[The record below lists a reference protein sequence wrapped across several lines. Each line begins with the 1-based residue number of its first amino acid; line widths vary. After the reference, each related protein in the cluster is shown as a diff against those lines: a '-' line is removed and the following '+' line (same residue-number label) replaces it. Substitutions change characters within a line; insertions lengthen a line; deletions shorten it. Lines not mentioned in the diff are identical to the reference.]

1 MSNPIERALA
11 LLRDV
16 PGIEGSFLVDVTG
29 TLVARDAAMGLPEW
43 LLAGAATRLA
53 TLVESSEDAFEAPRE
68 LALVFGDRSMVVR
81 VSAPYL
87 LALLVTPAASMEAV
101 RLASNAAL
109 RQVVRALATVTST
122 PLPPPTPPRSDQD
135 PLVPAA
141 SSTQS
146 SALSPLASV
155 TNPSSV
161 TLKSGPALKSSGPAS
176 SSAAKQVATPG
187 ATAAKKKKSDIW
199 G

>member
-1 MSNPIERALA
+1 MNQPVERALA

-16 PGIEGSFLVDVTG
+16 PGIEGSFLVDSTG

-68 LALVFGDRSMVVR
+68 LTLVFGDRSIMVR
-81 VSAPYL
+81 ISAPYL

-109 RQVVRALATVTST
+109 RQIVRSLAAQAST
-122 PLPPPTPPRSDQD
+122 PLPATAAPVSDPLSVGPTP
-135 PLVPAA
+135 

-146 SALSPLASV
+146 APLSPVTPSRTVTMKSASA
-155 TNPSSV
+155 P
-161 TLKSGPALKSSGPAS
+161 KSSGPM
-176 SSAAKQVATPG
+176 SSAQPKPVAPPAG
-187 ATAAKKKKSDIW
+187 APAKKKKSDIW